1 MNVLFQAHSG
11 LRYLVLLAAVVAIG
25 YHAYALLSRKP
36 VTRSARI
43 TASTYAGLLGLQ
55 VLLGLAL
62 MAAGI
67 YYGALIGHLVMM
79 VLAVG
84 VVHMTGAMA
93 RKAAEPK
100 NFYEIRLT
108 GLVVS
113 LVLIV
118 LGIAAIGRSVL
129 QSGVMSG

>member
-1 MNVLFQAHSG
+1 MNFLFQAHSG
-11 LRYLVLLAAVVAIG
+11 LRYLVLLAAVLAIG
-25 YHAYALLSRKP
+25 YHLYGLLARRP
-36 VTRSARI
+36 VTRGVRI
-43 TASTYAGLLGLQ
+43 TASAYAGLLGLQ
-55 VLLGLAL
+55 ILLGLGL
-62 MAAGI
+62 MATGI

-79 VLAVG
+79 LLAIG
-84 VVHMTGAMA
+84 AVHMTGAMA
-93 RKAAEPK
+93 RRAAEPK